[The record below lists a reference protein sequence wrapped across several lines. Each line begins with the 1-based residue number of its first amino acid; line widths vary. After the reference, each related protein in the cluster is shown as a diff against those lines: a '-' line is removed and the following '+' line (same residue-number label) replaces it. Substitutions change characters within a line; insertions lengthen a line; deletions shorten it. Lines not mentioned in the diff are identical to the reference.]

1 MKVTLRKVLLL
12 ALFVLVLTALFVVG
26 ASAATLDGEPDASIT
41 DDATAVTEGAVAR
54 IGNAGGAYYTTV
66 PKAVTAAASGD
77 TITLIADDTV
87 EATINIG
94 KNLTIDGNKH
104 WLTNTAT
111 SVLFKITTAD
121 VKFVMQNINV
131 DSANTSDNGLIRA
144 DSIKVDITVSKSNL
158 FAAGDV
164 FFLKS
169 SGIVRIEDC
178 TAYSSAGQTLQGAS
192 ATCDLTILRSYLYA
206 TSEVVLLFSSSGSGT
221 TNIESSYL
229 TSSSKGAIQL
239 SGNNVN
245 SRNFII
251 KNTTFGN
258 DATITMPDGTE
269 KEIVDAEAN
278 AAVQMTN
285 ACSVTFVGNV
295 TFKNGMTM
303 DRASKTYFG
312 TEDEDFTGAAIIKKM
327 GNIYYYY
334 NSVESAN
341 VAEANEIFTYSSAT
355 AATINSTPGYNA
367 TEVDGK
373 YIVSFTFAT
382 LDSEVDETITDDASA
397 VAKGAVA
404 RIGKEGSAYYTTLPG
419 AVAAAAEGDTVTMLT
434 NITVSYET
442 GYYVSIGV
450 KNLTL
455 DGGGYKATVTTT
467 ASSYSNDAFIA
478 ARDSSNG
485 FVLQNLTIDY
495 TNTVSGTSF
504 ETAVINLGGDV
515 VVTIKNCNITSNR
528 GGIFAHYFKE
538 KLTVENTV
546 INAEGPCF
554 DSGNNGQTQTLIFT
568 DCELTSTCEIYPALY
583 IRKETS
589 LTLQNTMV
597 KGSAA
602 YGMDIN
608 IGNTVDITIGGT
620 TSFTGTHL
628 SIKNANSVVFD
639 GYTGTQIIRQSDKNY
654 TFFNNVADA
663 IANFGDTDVIY
674 TYDSTVAA
682 SVATNFPGYAAIEGA
697 DGKYSI
703 IAVPTLDG
711 VSDATITDDASA
723 IAKGAVAR
731 IGTAK
736 VAYFTTLSGAVAAVT
751 DGGTVTLL
759 ANVALTEAV
768 TVDKSITL
776 DNNSYTVTATGTA
789 FTLSGALATLTIDAS
804 VLSADKISG
813 KVAKIEKENT
823 VTYFT
828 DVATA
833 VGTMP
838 LTNATVTVTLLA
850 DIGAPGNPLTLSDT
864 WFAMPG
870 NKNHN
875 NLTLDGNGHTVI
887 AVLTENKDFISA
899 RDRASFTLK
908 NLTLD
913 LTFPENSGNA
923 ILNTGGITAITIEN
937 CYLDSTGMGISA
949 GYQRGNITVTNTEIR
964 TVKKVYA
971 SSDNDSAASYTVIAT
986 FTNSKLISTN
996 ETAIISGI
1004 DDKMIF
1010 NGTTV
1015 HGGNGT
1021 DATFSAD
1028 YATIV
1033 EINGNTQF
1041 FGGNISITV
1050 PNEIQFNTDAEAP
1063 YSGGQ
1068 IIRMNTRNY
1077 YFYNVA
1083 TDAVADF
1090 ANGDKIFT
1098 YSSDAAVA
1106 ISKAGFSVV
1115 EAEGVYTATERLD
1128 FTAIDGAINIANTAK
1143 QGASVAE
1150 KPCDV
1155 GAGKGYV
1162 LAADAQALE
1171 AAIIAAQTAKNS
1183 AMNNQ
1188 QLAEAVA
1195 ALSEAVAA
1203 FQAKIEEGKDHE
1215 AAEGAAACSTTC
1227 KYCNKVGVVSATDE
1241 HTVAIPCSD
1250 YQCSECGE
1258 TVKPVDHERKYE
1270 CSRLCKYCDAELFSN
1285 EEPHTREAACL
1296 KICKY
1301 CGEETFQD
1309 AAEHEQKAAC
1319 SGICKICGTEQF
1331 PGTGEHE
1338 RKSLCSNI
1346 CKHCETEQFDDAVVC
1361 VGLVPCTDAIC
1372 QYCGE
1377 AVTPV
1382 PHEGEVACDVTC
1394 KYCGEDV
1401 VTPVPHEGE
1410 LPCDTTCKY
1419 CHVENAVTNAAAHDG
1434 EFACSTTCKY
1444 GCGTEITDA
1453 VECVGEVLCTSTTCK
1468 YCGEAVEP
1476 VPHSG
1481 LHACSTSCQYCGV
1494 AITPTVAH
1502 SFNYACDTNC
1512 KVCGEAIDHMAHTGA
1527 VPCAASCK
1535 YCGKGIV
1542 PGNHEGEYKCA
1553 TVCQWC
1559 GVEVEPTKD
1568 HVKEHSCDLVCLLC
1582 QEETEQVHE
1591 YDNDCDAN
1599 CNGCGLARNTAHK
1612 YDNDCDA
1619 ECNVCK
1625 LTREIT
1631 HTYKNKRD
1639 HTCELCGFDNA
1650 PKEEEGE
1657 GEKKEGLE
1665 LWMIIAIAAGAV
1677 VVIAAVVVT
1686 IVIVKKK
1693 KKKATK
1699 DPGAEDASKEE
1710 PKKAKKEKAKKDSKK
1725 KAEKKPEKKPEEKEP
1740 EEKPEEKAEEKPEE
1754 APEAKTEESSEEK

>member
-1 MKVTLRKVLLL
+1 MELRTGVN
-12 ALFVLVLTALFVVG
+12 LVLKNT
-26 ASAATLDGEPDASIT
+26 TLT
-41 DDATAVTEGAVAR
+41 Y
-54 IGNAGGAYYTTV
+54 GGAYGIDVQTPTT
-66 PKAVTAAASGD
+66 S
-77 TITLIADDTV
+77 
-87 EATINIG
+87 ATISG
-94 KNLTIDGNKH
+94 
-104 WLTNTAT
+104 NTA
-111 SVLFKITTAD
+111 
-121 VKFVMQNINV
+121 
-131 DSANTSDNGLIRA
+131 
-144 DSIKVDITVSKSNL
+144 
-158 FAAGDV
+158 
-164 FFLKS
+164 
-169 SGIVRIEDC
+169 
-178 TAYSSAGQTLQGAS
+178 
-192 ATCDLTILRSYLYA
+192 
-206 TSEVVLLFSSSGSGT
+206 
-221 TNIESSYL
+221 
-229 TSSSKGAIQL
+229 
-239 SGNNVN
+239 
-245 SRNFII
+245 
-251 KNTTFGN
+251 
-258 DATITMPDGTE
+258 
-269 KEIVDAEAN
+269 
-278 AAVQMTN
+278 
-285 ACSVTFVGNV
+285 
-295 TFKNGMTM
+295 
-303 DRASKTYFG
+303 
-312 TEDEDFTGAAIIKKM
+312 FTGASPMLKIANPITFTDYTGTQQIIRKRDD
-327 GNIYYYY
+327 NYHLFD
-334 NSVESAN
+334 N
-341 VAEANEIFTYSSAT
+341 VSDSLNGASPSDEIFTYSSAT
-355 AATINSTPGYNA
+355 AATINSTPGYA
-367 TEVDGK
+367 VTEADGK
-373 YIVSFTFAT
+373 YSISLVFAM
-382 LDSEVDETITDDASA
+382 LNGVLDETITDDASA

-404 RIGKEGSAYYTTLPG
+404 RIGEEGVAYFTTVPG
-419 AVAAAAEGDTVTMLT
+419 AVAAVASGDTITLIADIGSETEPLQLTGVWIDILKT
-434 NITVSYET
+434 NITLDGNGHTIIATST
-442 GYYVSIGV
+442 ASGYNGCMIKARDYAGNFCL
-450 KNLTL
+450 KNLTIHLTYSDSAANDSPVLFIGVVKITVEDCNFYTNRMGIYARQQRADVTVTNTNIYAGYYAYDSYDTRDTSFTLTFTNCVLQSETVPAINARIDNNLIL
-455 DGGGYKATVTTT
+455 DGTTVRGGNGTDITLTSADPNQST
-467 ASSYSNDAFIA
+467 A
-478 ARDSSNG
+478 
-485 FVLQNLTIDY
+485 
-495 TNTVSGTSF
+495 
-504 ETAVINLGGDV
+504 
-515 VVTIKNCNITSNR
+515 VTIK
-528 GGIFAHYFKE
+528 
-538 KLTVENTV
+538 
-546 INAEGPCF
+546 
-554 DSGNNGQTQTLIFT
+554 
-568 DCELTSTCEIYPALY
+568 
-583 IRKETS
+583 
-589 LTLQNTMV
+589 
-597 KGSAA
+597 
-602 YGMDIN
+602 
-608 IGNTVDITIGGT
+608 GNTNFTNGNIAIALTEGTDSITFD
-620 TSFTGTHL
+620 TS
-628 SIKNANSVVFD
+628 
-639 GYTGTQIIRQSDKNY
+639 YTGTQIFRKSSGNY
-654 TFFNNVADA
+654 YAYNNVDNAFADVA
-663 IANFGDTDVIY
+663 DGDEIF
-674 TYDSTVAA
+674 TYSSTVAA
-682 SVATNFPGYAAIEGA
+682 SINNIPGYAAIEGA

-703 IAVPTLDG
+703 IAAPTLDG
-711 VSDATITDDASA
+711 VTAVDITDDASA

-736 VAYFTTLSGAVAAVT
+736 VAYFTTLSGAVAAAT

-789 FTLSGALATLTIDAS
+789 FTLSGVLATLTIDAS

-838 LTNATVTVTLLA
+838 LTDATVTVTLLA
-850 DIGAPGNPLTLSDT
+850 DIGTPGNPLTLSDT

-949 GYQRGNITVTNTEIR
+949 WYQRGNVTVTNTEIR
-964 TVKKVYA
+964 TAQKVYK
-971 SSDNDSAASYTVIAT
+971 SSDNSAASYTVIAT
-986 FTNSKLISTN
+986 FTNSTLISTN

-1041 FGGNISITV
+1041 VGGNISITV

-1077 YFYNVA
+1077 YFYNEA

-1098 YSSDAAVA
+1098 YNSDAAVA

-1115 EAEGVYTATERLD
+1115 EAEGVYTSTERLD

-1162 LAADAQALE
+1162 LAADAEALE

-1203 FQAKIEEGKDHE
+1203 FQAKIKEGKDHE

-1301 CGEETFQD
+1301 CGEEKFED

-1331 PGTGEHE
+1331 LGTGEHE

-1382 PHEGEVACDVTC
+1382 PHEGEVACDATC
-1394 KYCGEDV
+1394 KYCGDDI
-1401 VTPVPHEGE
+1401 TPVPHEGE

-1468 YCGEAVEP
+1468 YCGEAVVP

-1494 AITPTVAH
+1494 AVTPTAAH

-1512 KVCGEAIDHMAHTGA
+1512 KVCSEAIDHVAHTGA

-1568 HVKEHSCDLVCLLC
+1568 HVKEHSCDLVCLMC

-1631 HTYKNKRD
+1631 HIYKNKRD

-1725 KAEKKPEKKPEEKEP
+1725 KAEKKPEEKKP
-1740 EEKPEEKAEEKPEE
+1740 EEKPEEKAEEKAEE